1 MVLTLVV
8 GGATR
13 LTESGLSIVE
23 WKPVTGVLPPLS
35 QDAWQAEFAKYQQI
49 PQYRELNRGMSLD
62 EFKTIYWWE
71 WSHRLLARLVG
82 AAFLLPFLFFL
93 WRGWI
98 EPGCKA
104 RLWTLFGAGAL
115 LGAVGW
121 WMVSSGLAGRVSV
134 SQYRLAFHLT
144 LACAIY
150 AAILWTARGLG
161 AASGRASAARGCAL
175 TALGLAILVLLQ
187 IYLGAL
193 VAGLDAGLVYNTWPQ
208 IDGAL
213 IPSAERLWF
222 ETPVVAQSVR
232 EHADGAV
239 QSPHGGLCALDRG
252 GAARSSTSSARGA
265 AARCSTARWRS
276 PALVTLQAGIGI
288 VTLLHQAPLPLALLH
303 QVTGIVVLT
312 IAVIHAER
320 LSPRHAAA
328 AARAV
333 RRRRFHSAR
342 NAMIELSHRG
352 GIAVVTM
359 AHGKANALDI
369 ELLRG
374 ASPRSSRRCAR
385 AGAKAV
391 VLTGQG
397 ADVLRRRRSA
407 SG

>member
-1 MVLTLVV
+1 MVGSASRKPPILKLMLKPQSPIARRPIVRAWLYAVAALMVLTLVV

-23 WKPVTGVLPPLS
+23 WKPVAGVIPPLS
-35 QDAWQAEFAKYQQI
+35 QQAWQAEFGKYQQI
-49 PQYRELNRGMSLD
+49 PQYRELNRGMNLH

-82 AAFLLPFLFFL
+82 AAFLLPFLLFL

-98 EPGCKA
+98 EPGLKA
-104 RLWTLFGAGAL
+104 RLWTLFGGGAL

-150 AAILWTARGLG
+150 AAILWTARGL
-161 AASGRASAARGCAL
+161 ATSAFDPVPRRLRL
-175 TALGLAILVLLQ
+175 TAAGLAILVLFQ

-193 VAGLDAGLVYNTWPQ
+193 VAGLDAGLVFNTWPQ

-222 ETPVVAQSVR
+222 ESPGWRNLFENTLTVQFDHRMAAYVLWIVAVFHLIDVIRAKRS
-232 EHADGAV
+232 GAV
-239 QSPHGGLCALDRG
+239 LNG
-252 GAARSSTSSARGA
+252 
-265 AARCSTARWRS
+265 
-276 PALVTLQAGIGI
+276 ALVLACAITLQAGIGI

-303 QVTGIVVLT
+303 QIMGIVVLT

-320 LSPRHAAA
+320 FAPQHAAA
-328 AARAV
+328 VAAEPIGV
-333 RRRRFHSAR
+333 S
-342 NAMIELSHRG
+342 I
-352 GIAVVTM
+352 
-359 AHGKANALDI
+359 
-369 ELLRG
+369 
-374 ASPRSSRRCAR
+374 PRETA
-385 AGAKAV
+385 
-391 VLTGQG
+391 
-397 ADVLRRRRSA
+397 
-407 SG
+407 

>member
-1 MVLTLVV
+1 MVGTASRKPQILKLMLKPQSPTARRPTIRAWLYVVAVLMVLTLVV

-23 WKPVTGVLPPLS
+23 WKPVTGVIPPLS
-35 QDAWQAEFAKYQQI
+35 QGAWQAEFGKYQQI
-49 PQYRELNRGMSLD
+49 PQYRDLNRGMNLD

-98 EPGCKA
+98 ESGLKA
-104 RLWTLFGAGAL
+104 RLWTLFGGGAM

-144 LACAIY
+144 LACTIY
-150 AAILWTARGLG
+150 AAILWTARALQSRVVELVPRRLRLT
-161 AASGRASAARGCAL
+161 AAS
-175 TALGLAILVLLQ
+175 LAVLVLVQ

-193 VAGLDAGLVYNTWPQ
+193 VAGLDAGLVFNTWPH

-222 ETPVVAQSVR
+222 ETPAWRNLFENTLTVQFDHRMLAYALWIMAALHLIDVV
-232 EHADGAV
+232 
-239 QSPHGGLCALDRG
+239 CAKH
-252 GAARSSTSSARGA
+252 RGA
-265 AARCSTARWRS
+265 ILNG
-276 PALVTLQAGIGI
+276 ALALACAVTLQAGIGI

-303 QVTGIVVLT
+303 QIVGIVVLT

-320 LSPRHAAA
+320 LAPQHAGVIAA
-328 AARAV
+328 
-333 RRRRFHSAR
+333 
-342 NAMIELSHRG
+342 EPL
-352 GIAVVTM
+352 
-359 AHGKANALDI
+359 
-369 ELLRG
+369 G
-374 ASPRSSRRCAR
+374 ASLPR
-385 AGAKAV
+385 G
-391 VLTGQG
+391 TT
-397 ADVLRRRRSA
+397 
-407 SG
+407 

>member
-1 MVLTLVV
+1 MMKPQPHLTRRPAIRAWLYAVAALMVLTLVV

-23 WKPVTGVLPPLS
+23 WKPVTGVVPPIS
-35 QDAWQAEFAKYQQI
+35 QDAWQAEFGKYRQI
-49 PQYRELNRGMSLD
+49 PQYRELNRGMNLD

-71 WSHRLLARLVG
+71 WSHRLLARVVG

-98 EPGCKA
+98 EPGLKA
-104 RLWTLFGAGAL
+104 RLWTLFGGGAL

-150 AAILWTARGLG
+150 AAILWTARGLATRAFEAVPRRLRLT
-161 AASGRASAARGCAL
+161 AAS
-175 TALGLAILVLLQ
+175 LAILVLVQ

-193 VAGLDAGLVYNTWPQ
+193 VAGLDAGLVFNTWPQ

-222 ETPVVAQSVR
+222 ESPAWRNLFENTL
-232 EHADGAV
+232 AV
-239 QSPHGGLCALDRG
+239 QFDHRMVAYALWIAAVLHLVDVIRAKHGGAILNGALALACA
-252 GAARSSTSSARGA
+252 
-265 AARCSTARWRS
+265 
-276 PALVTLQAGIGI
+276 VTLQAGIGI

-303 QVTGIVVLT
+303 QIMGSAVLT

-320 LSPRHAAA
+320 LAPPRGAAMAAA
-328 AARAV
+328 P
-333 RRRRFHSAR
+333 
-342 NAMIELSHRG
+342 L
-352 GIAVVTM
+352 
-359 AHGKANALDI
+359 
-369 ELLRG
+369 G
-374 ASPRSSRRCAR
+374 ASLPRGTA
-385 AGAKAV
+385 
-391 VLTGQG
+391 
-397 ADVLRRRRSA
+397 
-407 SG
+407 